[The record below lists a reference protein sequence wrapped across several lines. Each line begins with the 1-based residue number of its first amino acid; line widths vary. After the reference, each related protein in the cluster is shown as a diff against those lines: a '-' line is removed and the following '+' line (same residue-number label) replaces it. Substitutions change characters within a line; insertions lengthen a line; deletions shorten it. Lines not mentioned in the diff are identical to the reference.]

1 MRTRVIG
8 LTGRCG
14 LKHVR
19 ICMLIAAATLAVAAC
34 EQGDVTSPSRPDATG
49 EMLVEA
55 FGGSEPVASDLA
67 DVVATVDLAHGGVV
81 TFLDLG
87 DGHIGIAERTP
98 RPAQPVSRSM
108 IENLNA
114 TPLEV
119 FLALRPRN
127 AGVPDRLLRDHQM
140 RVAQSRET
148 TGAPRALAAPRPTG
162 SELTDPSRGL
172 HECDVDEAWVGDWIN
187 AFAGI
192 TKYRSADYRYDLSGT
207 DTYTFYPGAHVYHG
221 TNTNSKTYLGA
232 CRGPAQDGSTLQ
244 IVVHRRISGSW
255 VEVYYASLEP
265 QETFTFYG
273 GVPASFR
280 ARVFVWPTSFVP
292 SYGIGAA
299 WTLSPPIKTP

>member
-14 LKHVR
+14 LKNVR
-19 ICMLIAAATLAVAAC
+19 ICMLIAAAPLAVAAC
-34 EQGDVTSPSRPDATG
+34 DQGDVTSPSRPDATG

-55 FGGSEPVASDLA
+55 FAGSEPVASDLA
-67 DVVATVDLAHGGVV
+67 EVVATVDLAHGGVV

-87 DGHIGIAERTP
+87 GGHIGIAERTP

-127 AGVPDRLLRDHQM
+127 GGVPDRLLRDHQM

-162 SELTDPSRGL
+162 SELTDPGFDL
-172 HECDVDEAWVGDWIN
+172 HECDVDEAWVGDWKD

-192 TKYRSADYRYDLSGT
+192 TKYRSADYAYDLFG
-207 DTYTFYPGAHVYHG
+207 TYTFYPGAPVYFG
-221 TNTNSKTYLGA
+221 TNTNFKTYLGA
-232 CRGPAQDGSTLQ
+232 CNGPAQSDDYLLLMN
-244 IVVHRRISGSW
+244 VDRRISGLWMKVHEAIIS
-255 VEVYYASLEP
+255 P
-265 QETFTFYG
+265 QETYTFYA

-280 ARVFVWPTSFVP
+280 GRTSSLTGYVVA